1 MEGGTW
7 YMVLV
12 KTYPSPQSTLG
23 TFLGTSLV
31 SLRTIVPYE
40 ARTRDLKLIRL
51 AFYQLN

>member
-1 MEGGTW
+1 
-7 YMVLV
+7 
-12 KTYPSPQSTLG
+12 
-23 TFLGTSLV
+23 V